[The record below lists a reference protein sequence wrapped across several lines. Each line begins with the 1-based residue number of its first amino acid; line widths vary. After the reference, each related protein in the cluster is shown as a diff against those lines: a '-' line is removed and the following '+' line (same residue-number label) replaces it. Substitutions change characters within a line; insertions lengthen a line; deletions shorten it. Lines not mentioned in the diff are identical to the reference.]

1 MGLKYLH
8 LLIKFQSYVMWEL
21 VPLWELV
28 PFQTEDPGGGGG
40 AHEVLHAKWLI

>member
-21 VPLWELV
+21 VPLWDLV
-28 PFQTEDPGGGGG
+28 PFQTEDPGGGG